1 MFDFVRSHSRLM
13 LGLMILLIFP
23 SFVFFG
29 VQGYSRFMEEG
40 ARDVA
45 KVDGR
50 SISRSEW
57 DAAHLRTVQR
67 LRGQM
72 PDVDVKLFD
81 TPEAKRQTL
90 DGLLRERVLLVAA
103 DKFALLPGDERL
115 PALFT
120 RDPQYASLRNPDGT
134 VNQAILAAQ
143 GMNSAMFA
151 EQLRQDIGTR
161 RVLLA
166 VGGTALAPAAAASAS
181 LGALLERREVQL
193 QRFELAKYQAKL
205 SPTDAEIEA
214 AYKKNEND
222 FKAPEQAQIEYVVLD
237 LDTLM
242 KSVDVS
248 DAELKTFYE
257 ANASRYTM
265 AEERRASHILIKADK
280 DAPAAEKQQAKA
292 RAQGLL
298 DEVRK
303 NPKSFAELAKKNS
316 QDPGSAE
323 RGGDLDF
330 NGRGAMVKPFDDA
343 MFGMKEGE
351 ISNLVETDFGYHI
364 IQLTGVRGGQKKP
377 FDDVRAEITA
387 EVRKSLAQRKFAEE
401 AEKFT
406 NTAYEQPDSLQP
418 LIDKLKA
425 DKVQLEKRTATVQ
438 RNPVPGATG
447 ALGSPKLLAAVFGND
462 AVKNKRNTEAVEIAA
477 NQLAVARV
485 VNHQPARVLPLAEVK
500 DAVRAKVLVEQAAA
514 LAKKDGEALLAS
526 LKAKPDEA
534 LPETVT
540 LSRQQSQ
547 NMPRA
552 VVDAALR
559 ADPAKLPVAIG
570 VELPQAGYA
579 VIKVVRVLP
588 REAPPGGDAPLVAQY
603 AQAYAAAETEAYLDA
618 LKKRFKVTIKE
629 SAVAAAVAASGPT
642 P

>member
-13 LGLMILLIFP
+13 LGLMVLLIFP

-50 SISRSEW
+50 SITRSEW
-57 DAAHLRTVQR
+57 DAAHQRAVQR
-67 LRGQM
+67 MRGQM
-72 PDVDVKLFD
+72 PGVDVKLFD

-90 DGLLRERVLLVAA
+90 DGLLRERVLLAAA

-115 PALFT
+115 PTLFA
-120 RDPQYASLRNPDGT
+120 RDPQYASLRNPDNT
-134 VNQAILAAQ
+134 VNSALLAAQ
-143 GMNSAMFA
+143 GMTSAMFA
-151 EQLRQDIGTR
+151 EQLRMDIGTR
-161 RVLLA
+161 RVLSA
-166 VGGTALAPAAAASAS
+166 VSGSALAPAAAASAS
-181 LGALLERREVQL
+181 LGALLERRELQL
-193 QRFELAKYQAKL
+193 QRFELAKYQAQVTP
-205 SPTDAEIEA
+205 SDAEIEA
-214 AYKKNEND
+214 FYKKNEAD

-242 KSVDVS
+242 KSVQVG

-257 ANASRYTM
+257 ANLSRYTA

-292 RAQGLL
+292 RAQALL

-303 NPKSFAELAKKNS
+303 NPKAFAELAKKNS

-330 NGRGAMVKPFDDA
+330 NGRGAMVKPFDDT

-351 ISNLVETDFGYHI
+351 ISNVVETDFGYHI
-364 IQLTGVRGGQKKP
+364 IQLTGIRGGQKKP
-377 FDDVRAEITA
+377 FDEVRADITT

-418 LIDKLKA
+418 VIDKLKA
-425 DKVQLEKRTATVQ
+425 DKVLLEKRTATVQ
-438 RNPVPGATG
+438 RTALPGATG
-447 ALGSPKLLAAVFGND
+447 ALASPKLLAAIFTND
-462 AVKNKRNTEAVEIAA
+462 VVKNKRNTEAVEIAA
-477 NQLAVARV
+477 NQLAVARIV
-485 VNHQPARVLPLAEVK
+485 SHQPTRVLPLAEVK
-500 DAVRAKVLVEQAAA
+500 DGVRARVVAEQAAA
-514 LAKKDGEALLAS
+514 LARKDGEALLAAQ
-526 LKAKPDEA
+526 KAKPDEK
-534 LPETVT
+534 LPETLT
-540 LSRQQSQ
+540 LSRQQAQ
-547 NMPRA
+547 AVPRA

-559 ADPAKLPVAIG
+559 ADPAKLPAVIG
-570 VELPQAGYA
+570 VEVPQAGY
-579 VIKVVRVLP
+579 VVVKVLRVLP
-588 REAPPGGDAPLVAQY
+588 REPMPGGDAPLIAQY
-603 AQAYAAAETEAYLDA
+603 AQAYAAAEAEAYFDA
-618 LKKRFKVTIKE
+618 LKKRFKATVME
-629 SAVAAAVAASGPT
+629 SVVAAAAAASGPT
-642 P
+642 Q